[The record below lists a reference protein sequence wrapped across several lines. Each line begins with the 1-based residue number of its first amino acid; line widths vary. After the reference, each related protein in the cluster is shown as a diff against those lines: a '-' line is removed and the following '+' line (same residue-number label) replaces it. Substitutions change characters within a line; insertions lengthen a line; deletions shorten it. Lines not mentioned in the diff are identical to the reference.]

1 MSTTT
6 AAACSTGS
14 AAAHSARRGRLVKTS
29 RRPRRPD
36 DTRTACDLTRAMPA
50 SDRDGLPFPVLD
62 PAPAIYRSKLAAD
75 AGLWTPRRLGGPT
88 FDAQGVLIEPQA
100 PLAA

>member
-6 AAACSTGS
+6 AAACSSGS
-14 AAAHSARRGRLVKTS
+14 AAAHSARRRPFKSS
-29 RRPRRPD
+29 RGPRRPFHA
-36 DTRTACDLTRAMPA
+36 RTAHDLTRAMPA

-62 PAPAIYRSKLAAD
+62 PAPAIYRAELAAD

-88 FDAQGVLIEPQA
+88 FNAQGVLIEPQA
-100 PLAA
+100 PSAA

>member
-14 AAAHSARRGRLVKTS
+14 AAAHSARRRRPFTTS
-29 RRPRRPD
+29 GRPRRPYH
-36 DTRTACDLTRAMPA
+36 TRTARDLTRALPA

-62 PAPAIYRSKLAAD
+62 PAPAIYRAELAAA

-88 FDAQGVLIEPQA
+88 FNAQGVLIEPQA
-100 PLAA
+100 PPAA